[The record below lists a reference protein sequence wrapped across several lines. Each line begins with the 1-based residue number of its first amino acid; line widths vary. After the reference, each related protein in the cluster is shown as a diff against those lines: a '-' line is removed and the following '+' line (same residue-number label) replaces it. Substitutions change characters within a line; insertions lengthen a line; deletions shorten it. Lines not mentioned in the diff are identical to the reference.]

1 MTAFV
6 KQCHQ
11 LYHIDKQC
19 TITEI
24 HYSKYTDGI
33 GYEDK
38 IDTFTTKTNCEFNYG
53 MGSVRYERFLDT
65 MVVKTIET
73 VRKMVLIA
81 LDNALCENRNIHSL
95 IRIMNSIK
103 ILDPT
108 FLPPIINKTCSWQKK
123 LVKEICKDI
132 LPNVIET
139 STNQVTLDRLFR
151 TLQLIESDT
160 IN

>member
-11 LYHIDKQC
+11 LYHVDEKC
-19 TITEI
+19 TVTEI

-38 IDTFTTKTNCEFNYG
+38 IDSFTTKTNCEFNYG
-53 MGSVRYERFLDT
+53 MGSARYERFLDT

-132 LPNVIET
+132 LPEVIET
-139 STNQVTLDRLFR
+139 VSYTHLTLP
-151 TLQLIESDT
+151 T
-160 IN
+160 IYSV

>member
-11 LYHIDKQC
+11 LYHIDKKC

-24 HYSKYTDGI
+24 HYSKYIEGI

-38 IDTFTTKTNCEFNYG
+38 IDTFNTKTHCEFDYG
-53 MGSVRYERFLDT
+53 SGSVRYERFLDT

-108 FLPPIINKTCSWQKK
+108 FIPPVINKACSWQKK
-123 LVKEICKDI
+123 LVKEICMDI
-132 LPNVIET
+132 LPSVIQT
-139 STNQVTLDRLFR
+139 STNQVSLDRLFR

-160 IN
+160 IY

>member
-53 MGSVRYERFLDT
+53 MGSARYERFLDT

-73 VRKMVLIA
+73 VRKMVLRA
-81 LDNALCENRNIHSL
+81 QRSLPSTPL
-95 IRIMNSIK
+95 IRRVIVQA
-103 ILDPT
+103 
-108 FLPPIINKTCSWQKK
+108 LP
-123 LVKEICKDI
+123 
-132 LPNVIET
+132 
-139 STNQVTLDRLFR
+139 
-151 TLQLIESDT
+151 
-160 IN
+160 

>member
-1 MTAFV
+1 MTSFV
-6 KQCHQ
+6 KQCYQ
-11 LYHIDKQC
+11 LYHIDEKC
-19 TITEI
+19 TVTEI

-38 IDTFTTKTNCEFNYG
+38 IDSFKTKTNCEFNYG

-81 LDNALCENRNIHSL
+81 LDNALCENKNIHSL

-123 LVKEICKDI
+123 LVKEICSDI

>member
-11 LYHIDKQC
+11 LYHIDKKC
-19 TITEI
+19 TVTEI
-24 HYSKYTDGI
+24 YYSKYIDGI

-38 IDTFTTKTNCEFNYG
+38 IDTFTTKTNCVFDYG
-53 MGSVRYERFLDT
+53 KGSVRYERFLDT

-73 VRKMVLIA
+73 IRKMVLIA
-81 LDNALCENRNIHSL
+81 LDSALCENRNIHSL

-108 FLPPIINKTCSWQKK
+108 FVPPIINKTCSWQKK

-132 LPNVIET
+132 LPSIIET
-139 STNQVTLDRLFR
+139 STNKASHVRLFR

-160 IN
+160 LN

>member
-6 KQCHQ
+6 KQCQQ
-11 LYHIDKQC
+11 LYHIDKKC
-19 TITEI
+19 TVTEI
-24 HYSKYTDGI
+24 HYSKYVEGI

-38 IDTFTTKTNCEFNYG
+38 IDTFNTKTKCEFNYG
-53 MGSVRYERFLDT
+53 SGCVRYERFLDT

-108 FLPPIINKTCSWQKK
+108 FIPPIINKKRSWQKK
-123 LVKEICKDI
+123 LVKEICMDI
-132 LPNVIET
+132 LPSVIQT
-139 STNQVTLDRLFR
+139 STNQVSLDRLFR

-160 IN
+160 IY

>member
-11 LYHIDKQC
+11 LYHIDKKC

-24 HYSKYTDGI
+24 HYSKYIEGI

-38 IDTFTTKTNCEFNYG
+38 IDTFDTKTHCEFNYG
-53 MGSVRYERFLDT
+53 SGSVRYERFLDT

-73 VRKMVLIA
+73 MRKMVLIA
-81 LDNALCENRNIHSL
+81 LDNALCENRKIHSL

-108 FLPPIINKTCSWQKK
+108 FIPPVINKAC
-123 LVKEICKDI
+123 
-132 LPNVIET
+132 
-139 STNQVTLDRLFR
+139 
-151 TLQLIESDT
+151 
-160 IN
+160 